1 MFWRFGGYANIS
13 TIETLLDKPDVTLET
28 LLEEPDLIQE
38 LKQHNTKLI
47 EFIREDAIIRKL
59 LEYVIA
65 PKIPAPTVMG
75 VPGDAKALPLT
86 PDEVVEAAEKDAEG
100 EKSTAEEGGNEKPVD
115 ATTAAPSDEASPS
128 SPKEEEEQQAAT
140 AAAAAAELAPPSPST
155 SELERE
161 KAEKTRAKYSYVSCE
176 VLSSETWSI
185 CEALMDNLDNLRMF
199 WKFLERPAPLDPLQA
214 GYFTKVNETLF
225 DKKTGEMM
233 DFFKSIEN
241 IVPMM
246 LKHIDTP
253 LIMDLILKIISME
266 KSDGG
271 SGIVDWLC
279 EKELIPRLLSFLSP
293 EHSSTTQ
300 TSTGDFLKAI
310 ITISANAS
318 QNEQSCIGPNNLT
331 RQLVSEDSVE
341 SLIGAMLKG
350 GNPLTV
356 GVGIIIE
363 VIRKNNSDYDPEVHG
378 GIDSTPSGRDPIYL
392 GNLLRLFAKHV
403 PDFTGLILNSEPTV
417 LNEDGTRT
425 VKRRELKAA
434 FGGTI
439 EPLGFDRFKTCEL
452 MAELLHCSN
461 MGLLNE
467 KGSDEYVKRRD
478 AQREQLRRQ
487 RELDLATLVV
497 GRQDLRGS
505 LYNRPAY
512 LSEKKD
518 EEEEFETVAVGT
530 VLEEVNDGE
539 FAEGQEKIK
548 PSIVED
554 PATSPKED
562 KPGTE
567 GSEPVVTELDVPTSS
582 QPVAALSPI
591 TETAKSVE
599 AIKIDDE
606 DTVMQSPPP
615 LAPLDKPETTDEK
628 TDADKPDEHMSSPP
642 TITATLAD
650 PASISKPEI
659 VEPEVEKN
667 TEKPL
672 PPLPESAEEAASR
685 AVKDL
690 LLDPELLKAPGI
702 DIDTD
707 GRPLVGDYLKM
718 MFVQH
723 RVVPTILDFFFR
735 FPWNNFLHNVVY
747 DVVQQVFNGP
757 MDRGFNRHLAN
768 DLFIQGSI
776 TERIVEGQKAS
787 DKAQAE
793 SNMRLGYMGH
803 LTLIAEEVVK
813 FAERQPGAAL
823 APAVHEKLHDA
834 AWVFYMEHTLTET
847 RERDNAILGGVRPDI
862 MSGRPGMG
870 GSMSVTQTFG
880 GGGLGQISGTS
891 DTGLDTIEL
900 QNSGIGE
907 GPDTQTAETFDGDDG
922 DVGAD
927 IGSREGHPDE
937 SGDKSLSGFGSSSDE
952 DEDEEMNL
960 GDSDDD
966 DQMKLELTGDRNQVR
981 YLQLLL
987 SEDVEDDIEDE
998 EDEHGAGIGEDFEQ
1012 GQSSSSATDTN
1023 TTAKATTEADLEA
1036 DQTKKDK
1043 DGDDDHEMETTKR
1056 DDDDDD
1062 KKKKHEPLE
1071 P

>member
-13 TIETLLDKPDVTLET
+13 TIDTILDKPDVTLEI

-47 EFIREDAIIRKL
+47 EFIREDAVIRKL

-65 PKIPAPTVMG
+65 PKIPAPTVTG
-75 VPGDAKALPLT
+75 NPGDAKALPLT
-86 PDEVVEAAEKDAEG
+86 PDEAEAAEKNAEAEKTAEG
-100 EKSTAEEGGNEKPVD
+100 DDEKAVD
-115 ATTAAPSDEASPS
+115 ATAPSDEAS
-128 SPKEEEEQQAAT
+128 SPKEEQPAT
-140 AAAAAAELAPPSPST
+140 EPAPTSPST
-155 SELERE
+155 GDLERE

-271 SGIVDWLC
+271 NGIVDWLC
-279 EKELIPRLLSFLSP
+279 AKELIPRLLSFLSP

-331 RQLVSEDSVE
+331 RQLVSENSVE

-363 VIRKNNSDYDPEVHG
+363 VIRKNNSDYDPEVQG

-403 PDFTGLILNSEPTV
+403 PDFTGVILNSEPTV

-425 VKRRELKAA
+425 VKRRELKTA

-467 KGSDEYVKRRD
+467 KGSDEYVRRRD

-487 RELDLATLVV
+487 RELDLATLVA

-505 LYNRPAY
+505 LYNRPTY

-518 EEEEFETVAVGT
+518 DEEFENVAVGT

-562 KPGTE
+562 KPETQ
-567 GSEPVVTELDVPTSS
+567 GSEPVVTELEVPTSS
-582 QPVAALSPI
+582 QPVAALSPVS
-591 TETAKSVE
+591 ETVKSVE
-599 AIKIDDE
+599 GIKIDDE

-615 LAPLDKPETTDEK
+615 PAPLDKPETADDK
-628 TDADKPDEHMSSPP
+628 TEADKPDEHMSSPP
-642 TITATLAD
+642 TIAATLAD
-650 PASISKPEI
+650 PASISKPEA
-659 VEPEVEKN
+659 EEEGEKN

-672 PPLPESAEEAASR
+672 PPLPESAEDATDR
-685 AVKDL
+685 VVKDL
-690 LLDPELLKAPGI
+690 LLDPELLKVPGI
-702 DIDTD
+702 EIDTD

-768 DLFIQGSI
+768 DLFLQGRI
-776 TERIVEGQKAS
+776 TDRIVDGQKAS
-787 DKAQAE
+787 DKAQEE
-793 SNMRLGYMGH
+793 SNVRLGYMGH

-813 FAERQPGAAL
+813 FAERQPAATL
-823 APAVHEKLHDA
+823 TQAVHDKLHDA
-834 AWVFYMEHTLTET
+834 AWVYYMEHTLAET

-862 MSGRPGMG
+862 MAGRPGMG

-880 GGGLGQISGTS
+880 GGGLGQISGTA

-907 GPDTQTAETFDGDDG
+907 GAESQPAETFDGDDG

-927 IGSREGHPDE
+927 IGSRAGLPHEG
-937 SGDKSLSGFGSSSDE
+937 GDKSLSGFGSSSDE
-952 DEDEEMNL
+952 DEDEEMHL

-966 DQMKLELTGDRNQVR
+966 DQMKLELTGDRNQ
-981 YLQLLL
+981 
-987 SEDVEDDIEDE
+987 
-998 EDEHGAGIGEDFEQ
+998 DEHGAGIGEDFEQ
-1012 GQSSSSATDTN
+1012 GQSSSSGTDTN
-1023 TTAKATTEADLEA
+1023 TTAKATAEADEA
-1036 DQTKKDK
+1036 DREKKDK
-1043 DGDDDHEMETTKR
+1043 DGDDDHEMETKDDPKR

>member
-13 TIETLLDKPDVTLET
+13 TIDTILDKPDVTLET
-28 LLEEPDLIQE
+28 LLDEPDLIQE

-47 EFIREDAIIRKL
+47 EFIREDAVIRKL

-65 PKIPAPTVMG
+65 AKPPAPTVIG
-75 VPGDAKALPLT
+75 LPGDTKELPLT
-86 PDEVVEAAEKDAEG
+86 PEGAEDGEKDSAG
-100 EKSTAEEGGNEKPVD
+100 EKPAELEADEGKE
-115 ATTAAPSDEASPS
+115 ATSPGEEPT
-128 SPKEEEEQQAAT
+128 SPKEEKPLDT
-140 AAAAAAELAPPSPST
+140 PPSFNDT
-155 SELERE
+155 ERE
-161 KAEKTRAKYSYVSCE
+161 KTEKTRLKYSYVSCE

-185 CEALMDNLDNLRMF
+185 CEALMDNLENLRMF

-271 SGIVDWLC
+271 NGIVDWLC
-279 EKELIPRLLSFLSP
+279 TKDLISRLLSFLSP

-331 RQLVSEDSVE
+331 RQLVSESSVQA
-341 SLIGAMLKG
+341 LIDAMLKG

-363 VIRKNNSDYDPEVHG
+363 VIRKNNSDYDPELAG
-378 GIDSTPSGRDPIYL
+378 GIDSIPSGRDPIYL

-403 PDFTGLILNSEPTV
+403 PDFTGLILNSEPIIV
-417 LNEDGTRT
+417 NEDGTQT

-467 KGSDEYVKRRD
+467 RGSDEYVKQRD
-478 AQREQLRRQ
+478 GQRERLKQQ
-487 RELDLATLVV
+487 REHDLATLVA
-497 GRQDLRGS
+497 GREDLRGS
-505 LYNRPAY
+505 LYNRPNY
-512 LSEKKD
+512 LSDRKD
-518 EEEEFETVAVGT
+518 DEEFENVAVGT

-539 FAEGQEKIK
+539 FADEHEKVK
-548 PSIVED
+548 PSTVED
-554 PATSPKED
+554 PAGSPKED
-562 KPGTE
+562 KPESQGT
-567 GSEPVVTELDVPTSS
+567 EPVVTELEVPTSS
-582 QPVAALSPI
+582 QPVDALSPVS
-591 TETAKSVE
+591 EAAKNVGN
-599 AIKIDDE
+599 IKIEDE
-606 DTVMQSPPP
+606 DTIMRSPPP
-615 LAPLDKPETTDEK
+615 PAPLDKPDSGDDKTETE
-628 TDADKPDEHMSSPP
+628 KPDENMSSPP
-642 TITATLAD
+642 IITATLAESAPTSD
-650 PASISKPEI
+650 PEN
-659 VEPEVEKN
+659 EKN
-667 TEKPL
+667 EEKTSIEKPL
-672 PPLPESAEEAASR
+672 PPLPQGEEISADQAI
-685 AVKDL
+685 KDL
-690 LLDPELLKAPGI
+690 RLDHELLKAEGI
-702 DIDTD
+702 ELDVD

-757 MDRGFNRHLAN
+757 MDRGFNKHLAI
-768 DLFIQGSI
+768 DLFLQGRI
-776 TERIVEGQKAS
+776 TNRIVDGQKQS
-787 DKAQAE
+787 DKAQEE

-813 FAERQPGAAL
+813 FAERQPAATL
-823 APAVHEKLHDA
+823 SQAVHDKLHDPD
-834 AWVFYMEHTLTET
+834 WVYYMEHTLTET

-862 MSGRPGMG
+862 MAGRPGMG
-870 GSMSVTQTFG
+870 GSMAQTFG
-880 GGGLGQISGTS
+880 SGGLGQISGS
-891 DTGLDTIEL
+891 GETGLDTIEL

-907 GPDTQTAETFDGDDG
+907 GGETQPAETFDGDDG

-927 IGSREGHPDE
+927 IGSRGGNPH
-937 SGDKSLSGFGSSSDE
+937 SSSDE

-998 EDEHGAGIGEDFEQ
+998 EDEHGAGIGEGFEQ
-1012 GQSSSSATDTN
+1012 GQSSGSSGADPDTPE
-1023 TTAKATTEADLEA
+1023 EAE
-1036 DQTKKDK
+1036 QKKEK
-1043 DGDDDHEMETTKR
+1043 DDEDDHEMETKSDNDST
-1056 DDDDDD
+1056 DDD
-1062 KKKKHEPLE
+1062 KEQKA
-1071 P
+1071 